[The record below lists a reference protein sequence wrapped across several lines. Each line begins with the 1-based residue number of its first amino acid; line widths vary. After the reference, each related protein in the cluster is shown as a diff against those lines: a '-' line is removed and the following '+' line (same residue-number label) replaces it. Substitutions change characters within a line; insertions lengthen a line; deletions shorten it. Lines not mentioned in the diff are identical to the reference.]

1 VRRQAAPGRASHD
14 LQPPAAT
21 PFPRYGG
28 SGVPAIALRR
38 PTASLRQA
46 EYPWSRPPNAPR
58 KRIVPNVSSSR
69 AEFLY
74 ETRDTLQRSSRSSRI
89 ADMISAMPATGTR
102 KRRPRESYA
111 RIVADVTPELK
122 AKATETAHDLGIGV
136 SAYLEWL
143 LRRDL
148 AQLDAVDR
156 PSWIDDFFA
165 EYPELRQQQATDKGS
180 DAPEAA

>member
-1 VRRQAAPGRASHD
+1 
-14 LQPPAAT
+14 
-21 PFPRYGG
+21 
-28 SGVPAIALRR
+28 
-38 PTASLRQA
+38 
-46 EYPWSRPPNAPR
+46 
-58 KRIVPNVSSSR
+58 
-69 AEFLY
+69 
-74 ETRDTLQRSSRSSRI
+74 
-89 ADMISAMPATGTR
+89 MPATGTR

-122 AKATETAHDLGIGV
+122 AKATETAYDLGIGV

-148 AQLDAVDR
+148 AQLNAVDR

-180 DAPEAA
+180 DTPEAA